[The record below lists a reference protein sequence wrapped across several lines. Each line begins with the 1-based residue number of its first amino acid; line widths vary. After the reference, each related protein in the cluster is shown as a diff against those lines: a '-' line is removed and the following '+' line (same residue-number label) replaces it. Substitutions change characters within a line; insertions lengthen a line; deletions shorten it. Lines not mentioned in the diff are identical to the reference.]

1 MRSELLVVAAALLV
15 GCARDVHVTYPAAPD
30 EPTGTLVL
38 LLSQAASDV
47 NVAINGQL
55 VVEDAHTSRIE
66 ITHAPGGTEDIVIT
80 ANGAD
85 KEMRVWVGTDHT
97 TTIPLG
103 VPDASMG
110 LWKTIFGTLVSL
122 VAYSLLH

>member
-1 MRSELLVVAAALLV
+1 MRSGLLVLV
-15 GCARDVHVTYPAAPD
+15 VVIAGCARDVRVTYPAEPD

-38 LLSQAASDV
+38 LMSQAASDV
-47 NVAINGQL
+47 NVAIDGTL
-55 VVEDAHTSRIE
+55 VVSDAHTSRIE
-66 ITHAPGGTEDIVIT
+66 ITHVPGGTADIVIT

-85 KEMRVWVGTDHT
+85 KEMHVWVGADHT

-110 LWKTIFGTLVSL
+110 LVKTIVGTVVSL
-122 VAYSLLH
+122 LAYSLLR